1 MKRSA
6 LLAFGVLAAALLS
19 LAACPAVQVEAVPGL
34 PPELRADY
42 AVFADRCSKC
52 HSLSRPLDSGIVDDA
67 FWVRYV
73 ERMRRQPAS
82 GIAPEDTPAILRFLH
97 FYSAEQRRR
106 KQ

>member
-1 MKRSA
+1 MRRGAVISA
-6 LLAFGVLAAALLS
+6 ASLAAALLC
-19 LAACPAVQVEAVPGL
+19 LAACPGTQGESFPGL

-52 HSLSRPLDSGIVDDA
+52 HSLSRPLDSGIVDDE

-82 GIAPEDTPAILRFLH
+82 GISPEDTPAILRFLH

-106 KQ
+106 R